1 MKKAKL
7 KELLKKRRE
16 VKETLYYYTR
26 IKEIEEITYL
36 DEKLFEGEEHE

>member
-16 VKETLYYYTR
+16 VKEAK
-26 IKEIEEITYL
+26 KE
-36 DEKLFEGEEHE
+36 DKKKVAK